1 MPYCDQIN
9 NFRGCI
15 MRIRRTTRFFYP
27 AFMLLI
33 PLFLSCAG
41 GDAGLD
47 VSGWEILHDNDR
59 SISSAMAKTGWK
71 PVSVPSTFRIP
82 VDTGNKKMSGARY
95 FWLRGTL
102 TIRNS
107 PENFYGITM
116 GRVYD
121 TDSVYINGYQI
132 GSMENDEIGLI
143 RQRRNYVIP
152 RGVLRSGENNVYINL
167 GAYSADRAGI
177 TSVVRIL
184 PRREYEIVSLI
195 STFFYF
201 HLPLEMMVIASLIS
215 VVLGIFFLWN
225 RKEHLYLYS
234 LFAVLLYILFL
245 VSLFYPFSVVNAA
258 LTRAIN
264 WSSYYLFAIALI
276 LIIQSL
282 FGIYVPVYNY
292 ACIPIFFLFTA
303 LVLLLRNTGGIFY
316 IANALAVM
324 TELILV
330 PVTVVM
336 ITRFH
341 RARRDRFK
349 AVAALLISVVGIGVA
364 CLEIAFSLAGGA
376 YSLFVTAY
384 CAPFFLLLFVIIFA
398 REQMKK
404 NLELELLYRRL
415 KINSKGNE
423 GASLNEAAKEK
434 LDRVTD
440 FIRENYTSDLSR
452 EGLAA
457 AVGMNPNYMSGLF
470 KQYAGIKVNE
480 YINRLRI
487 EDALKKLEDPE
498 VKVIDV
504 ALSVGFESLSTFNR
518 AFKKEVGRTPT
529 EYRESAS

>member
-1 MPYCDQIN
+1 
-9 NFRGCI
+9 

-41 GDAGLD
+41 GDAGLE

-71 PVSVPSTFRIP
+71 LVSVPSTFRIP
-82 VDTGNKKMSGARY
+82 VDTGNKKMSGAHY
-95 FWLRGTL
+95 FWLRGA
-102 TIRNS
+102 IVIQYK

-121 TDSVYINGYQI
+121 TDAVYINGYQI

-152 RGVLRSGENNVYINL
+152 RGVLRSGENSVYINL

-184 PRREYEIVSLI
+184 PRRDYEIVSLI

-225 RKEHLYLYS
+225 RKELLYLYS

-245 VSLFYPFSVVNAA
+245 VSLFYPFTVVNAS

-282 FGIYVPVYNY
+282 FGIYVPLYNY
-292 ACIPIFFLFTA
+292 VCIPVFVLFTA

-316 IANALAVM
+316 
-324 TELILV
+324 
-330 PVTVVM
+330 
-336 ITRFH
+336 
-341 RARRDRFK
+341 
-349 AVAALLISVVGIGVA
+349 
-364 CLEIAFSLAGGA
+364 
-376 YSLFVTAY
+376 
-384 CAPFFLLLFVIIFA
+384 
-398 REQMKK
+398 
-404 NLELELLYRRL
+404 
-415 KINSKGNE
+415 
-423 GASLNEAAKEK
+423 
-434 LDRVTD
+434 
-440 FIRENYTSDLSR
+440 
-452 EGLAA
+452 
-457 AVGMNPNYMSGLF
+457 
-470 KQYAGIKVNE
+470 
-480 YINRLRI
+480 
-487 EDALKKLEDPE
+487 
-498 VKVIDV
+498 
-504 ALSVGFESLSTFNR
+504 
-518 AFKKEVGRTPT
+518 
-529 EYRESAS
+529 